1 MSGSTERSLGEA
13 SPATMDRIT
22 VHVAFDAEVRVW
34 YVAVTAP
41 LALAGLNLE
50 AETFEALA
58 DQIPNAVADLY
69 AADNRPE
76 QEVDIEIVSHGANQ
90 SRRHLHIRPPH
101 AA

>member
-1 MSGSTERSLGEA
+1 
-13 SPATMDRIT
+13 MDRIT

-76 QEVDIEIVSHGANQ
+76 QEMDIEIVSHDGANP
-90 SRRHLHIRPPH
+90 SRRHVHIRLPH